1 MVNPSKSVWSKGSKA
16 HSKKKK
22 RLESTLFEGRGLEN
36 ALERKEDMICIEKD
50 DLWKKNLLNWYGCT
64 K

>member
-16 HSKKKK
+16 HSKKKI
-22 RLESTLFEGRGLEN
+22 RLESTLSKGRGLEST
-36 ALERKEDMICIEKD
+36 LERKEDMICIEKD